1 MILKDTSQFVHEIEE
16 KQRKDLKNK
25 KKQGDNAPAK
35 KLPNHKE

>member
-1 MILKDTSQFVHEIEE
+1 MKDTSQFVHEIEE